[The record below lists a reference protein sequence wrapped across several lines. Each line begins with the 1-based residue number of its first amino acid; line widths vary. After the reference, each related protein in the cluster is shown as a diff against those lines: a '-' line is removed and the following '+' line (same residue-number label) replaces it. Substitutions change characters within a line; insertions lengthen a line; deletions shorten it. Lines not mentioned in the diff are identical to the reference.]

1 MSSYNSH
8 NVNTSLPIAHL
19 LDQNCTTS
27 IWSCTKKQFFHFWWA
42 SCSYNCVLSLHKSF
56 SVNMTQLD
64 TFLSLLLSITEKKS
78 FAYYTMQFKKK
89 KKSYFVSPMFTV
101 FVGAAAHMLCTPNAR
116 VDQGTRPGQQAA
128 HKWVMTVTLTFG
140 GRAGFGG
147 ARECRRSLCL
157 IKQKLINVWFLL
169 ASFFEQHIAELI
181 CRVSESE
188 SDGAT
193 GAERRKT
200 VCTGGVWK
208 RLSRQYLIFS
218 LNPKWETPGG
228 QSSLINSSWIC
239 AQI

>member
-1 MSSYNSH
+1 MWIHHSP
-8 NVNTSLPIAHL
+8 LPICWIKIVQLAFGLVQRSNSSIFDERVVLIIVSSHSINHFLWIWLSWTPFYPYSCQL
-19 LDQNCTTS
+19 L
-27 IWSCTKKQFFHFWWA
+27 KKRA
-42 SCSYNCVLSLHKSF
+42 SHITPCSL
-56 SVNMTQLD
+56 
-64 TFLSLLLSITEKKS
+64 
-78 FAYYTMQFKKK
+78 KK

-188 SDGAT
+188 SESDGAT
-193 GAERRKT
+193 GAGRRKT

-228 QSSLINSSWIC
+228 PSSLINSSWIC
-239 AQI
+239 ARI